1 METKTKVK
9 ANEEV
14 TDNNNGIEVYNKEN
28 VLKDKGKSKKNN
40 ILSIIY
46 LKNIIFYYK
55 INLYIYN
62 LFFISN

>member
-1 METKTKVK
+1 MRDEKFLIFTMETKTKVK

-40 ILSIIY
+40 ILSI
-46 LKNIIFYYK
+46 NI
-55 INLYIYN
+55 L
-62 LFFISN
+62 L

>member
-40 ILSIIY
+40 ILS
-46 LKNIIFYYK
+46 NI
-55 INLYIYN
+55 L
-62 LFFISN
+62 L